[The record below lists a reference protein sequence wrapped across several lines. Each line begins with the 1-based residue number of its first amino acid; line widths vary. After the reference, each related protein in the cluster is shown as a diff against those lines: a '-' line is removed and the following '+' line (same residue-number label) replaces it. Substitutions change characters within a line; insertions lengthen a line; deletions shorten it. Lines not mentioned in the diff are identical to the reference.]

1 MSSSSQ
7 NDDSTNSVIESPQ
20 DVPISTP
27 PTVSVAVD
35 SGTVQP
41 PSDPI
46 GPVINRSKGGPATH
60 KPGCRCRPCAARAR
74 QQEAVAGGTRPDA
87 PEAPTEIRSLATT
100 REIAPGVVA
109 ELSDAPNEPVSKTK
123 AHVAGWIRAKAANP
137 DASNIEIAKELGITV
152 RNLRAALYKGRK
164 QGWLEFSD
172 PLNELKYGMVPKAM
186 ENLNLFLDA
195 RDKDIT
201 RDVLK
206 ATVFAEYQ
214 AAEGIQQ
221 QPNTVFAL
229 KIEVPEGFDKASAAA
244 NIKGVIVGKGL
255 GFEVIDAEKVEV

>member
-1 MSSSSQ
+1 M
-7 NDDSTNSVIESPQ
+7 
-20 DVPISTP
+20 
-27 PTVSVAVD
+27 
-35 SGTVQP
+35 
-41 PSDPI
+41 
-46 GPVINRSKGGPATH
+46 
-60 KPGCRCRPCAARAR
+60 
-74 QQEAVAGGTRPDA
+74 
-87 PEAPTEIRSLATT
+87 
-100 REIAPGVVA
+100 VA

-186 ENLNLFLDA
+186 ENLGLFLEA

-201 RDVLK
+201 RDIIK
-206 ATVFAEYQ
+206 ATVLAEFA
-214 AAEGIQQ
+214 AAEGLQQ

-229 KIEVPEGFDKASAAA
+229 KIEVPEGFDRTTAAA
-244 NIKGVIVGKGL
+244 NIKGVIVGRGL
-255 GFEVIDAEKVEV
+255 NFDEVIDAEKVEV